1 MLVEGGND
9 IKSIIQE
16 VPHIADCK
24 LISEAML
31 DMQRSKLHF
40 AVVIDQYGGTKGIVT
55 LEDIIEELV
64 GEIYDEEDEIIT
76 KIVKLSP
83 NKFEIAGDMN
93 INDML
98 KQLDIDENLVHTKY
112 NSVAGWM
119 IELME
124 HLPEKGESV
133 ETGNFKLT
141 ASEVNEQTVEKV
153 ILEILPEEC

>member
-1 MLVEGGND
+1 
-9 IKSIIQE
+9 
-16 VPHIADCK
+16 
-24 LISEAML
+24 
-31 DMQRSKLHF
+31 
-40 AVVIDQYGGTKGIVT
+40 
-55 LEDIIEELV
+55 
-64 GEIYDEEDEIIT
+64 
-76 KIVKLSP
+76 
-83 NKFEIAGDMN
+83 MN